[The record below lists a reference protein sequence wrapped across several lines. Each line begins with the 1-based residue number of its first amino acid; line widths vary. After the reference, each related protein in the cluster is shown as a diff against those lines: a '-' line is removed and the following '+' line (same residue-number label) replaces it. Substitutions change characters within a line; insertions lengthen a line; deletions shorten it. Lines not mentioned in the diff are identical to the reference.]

1 MQPMWTASRV
11 SRLAHLGLASI
22 ALAGLATFVAAS
34 GLGDAAAGRLGHAP
48 LTRLDAPRRLLGLA
62 AMLAVPVGAWLAIRR
77 RRRTLGK
84 QRSQQTNRHLET
96 ALDNMASGLCLFDAS
111 CELTLVNERF
121 SEIFGLLPGSAR
133 PGMSYRDLLRLMWNA
148 GRLDGRSFDD
158 VSEGRLADAFRHE
171 PVAWTDR
178 LRDGRLIQTHQ
189 QPVPDGGWIA
199 TYEDV
204 TERHQTR
211 ERVAFLSSHDTTTGL
226 PNSRRLLKTADELLA
241 KGRRLA
247 ILAID
252 LDHFTRVNET
262 LGHGMGDAVLGAVG
276 KRLLNSVRD
285 QDAVARIGGDKFAVA
300 LVSPDSPAMI
310 ATAANRIIGSLSDPY
325 SLDGRQVIIGASVGI
340 AVAGSTADADSLLVQ
355 ADLAL
360 HFAKSDERG
369 TARFFEEGMQQ
380 RMRLRQE
387 LQSDLRK
394 ALEADEFVL
403 FYQPLV
409 DARSGEVTG
418 FEALIRW
425 SHPNRGLV
433 LPGEFI
439 PLAEE
444 MGLITAIGAW
454 VLRRACADAAH
465 WPSDLTIAV
474 NVSPVQFRQPDLVR
488 TVGAALA
495 AAGLP
500 ASRLELEVTESVLLQ
515 ETATTIAVLHEL
527 RALGIRIAMDDFGT
541 GYSSLSYLSIFP
553 FDKVK
558 IDRSFTANLGR
569 READA
574 IVRAVTGLAGNLG
587 IRSLAE
593 GVESWQQVE
602 QLQNLGCDELQGYLF
617 GRPSPIS
624 DVGQLVGAAG
634 SVAPV
639 GSPAPRPDRV
649 VAE

>member
-1 MQPMWTASRV
+1 M
-11 SRLAHLGLASI
+11 
-22 ALAGLATFVAAS
+22 AGT
-34 GLGDAAAGRLGHAP
+34 
-48 LTRLDAPRRLLGLA
+48 
-62 AMLAVPVGAWLAIRR
+62 
-77 RRRTLGK
+77 
-84 QRSQQTNRHLET
+84 
-96 ALDNMASGLCLFDAS
+96 
-111 CELTLVNERF
+111 
-121 SEIFGLLPGSAR
+121 
-133 PGMSYRDLLRLMWNA
+133 
-148 GRLDGRSFDD
+148 
-158 VSEGRLADAFRHE
+158 
-171 PVAWTDR
+171 
-178 LRDGRLIQTHQ
+178 
-189 QPVPDGGWIA
+189 
-199 TYEDV
+199 
-204 TERHQTR
+204 
-211 ERVAFLSSHDTTTGL
+211 
-226 PNSRRLLKTADELLA
+226 
-241 KGRRLA
+241 
-247 ILAID
+247 
-252 LDHFTRVNET
+252 
-262 LGHGMGDAVLGAVG
+262 
-276 KRLLNSVRD
+276 
-285 QDAVARIGGDKFAVA
+285 
-300 LVSPDSPAMI
+300 
-310 ATAANRIIGSLSDPY
+310 
-325 SLDGRQVIIGASVGI
+325 
-340 AVAGSTADADSLLVQ
+340 TADADSLLVQ

-369 TARFFEEGMQQ
+369 TGRFFEEGMQQ
-380 RMRLRQE
+380 RMRVRQE
-387 LQSDLRK
+387 LQADLRK

-425 SHPNRGLV
+425 SHASRGLV

-465 WPSDLTIAV
+465 WPSELTIAV

-558 IDRSFTANLGR
+558 IDRSFTANLGST

-593 GVESWQQVE
+593 GVENWQQVE
-602 QLQNLGCDELQGYLF
+602 QLQDLGCDELQGYLF
-617 GRPSPIS
+617 GRPSPIG
-624 DVGQLVGAAG
+624 DVGQMVGAAG
-634 SVAPV
+634 RSRLALRRRERPIGWVRSRV
-639 GSPAPRPDRV
+639 GGCGLRIAITTRRRQGPNKPFRHPPWFRSRRPCLQSHRKWWT
-649 VAE
+649 ALRWSAYPKP